1 MKIPY
6 DHQEKVHKALWEYV
20 ETVKEPGVVVCP
32 VASGKS
38 FMMARFAKSTID
50 EYPGT
55 RVIILAH
62 VAELLVQT
70 MEELVELWPFAPY
83 GFYADKLKSKKLDT
97 QIIIASIQ
105 SIYNKAF
112 EIIGGVDIIL
122 IDECHLISPKES
134 TIYRKFLNDLL
145 TVNPKARIFGFT
157 GTNFRANKGLLTE
170 GEDRLFHNV
179 IYQIPMLDLIK
190 KEILCP
196 LITPQEPLKTRM
208 SAAGV
213 GTRDG
218 DYITSQLSKAV
229 DKEEIT
235 KACVDEIV
243 ERGKN
248 RKKWIVF
255 TVDIEHCTHVR
266 DEIRDRGIKCEMVT
280 GKTPTGERD
289 DIFESYED
297 GDLQCLV
304 NVAVAT
310 TGYNNPKIDMIVFMR
325 PMKSPVLYVQCGGRA
340 MRTHPSKEDSLCL
353 DFGGVIDELGPI
365 DTVDARIVNK
375 SSGTGEPPIKSCP
388 QCMAVCFAGVSI
400 CQECGFQFPFEKKE
414 LKHTA
419 SNSAILSSQ
428 EVKEKPF
435 WNKVISTQYSR
446 HKGKGGKK
454 DTLRAK
460 YITFTGDYSQYV
472 CVEHAGFAREKAC
485 QWHKT
490 RLPNT
495 PIPNSIDEALSLPY
509 PNASEILVQKNGK
522 YFEILATKFDEPDE
536 EYIPPSAIQS
546 GDILADCEEIPF

>member
-6 DHQEKVHKALWEYV
+6 DHQEKVHKAIWQYV
-20 ETVKEPGVVVCP
+20 ETTKEPGVVVCP

-38 FMMARFAKSTID
+38 YMMARFSKSTID
-50 EYPGT
+50 EFPNT

-83 GFYADKLKSKKLDT
+83 GFYADKLKSKDLEA

-112 EIIGGVDIIL
+112 EIIGGVDIVL
-122 IDECHLISPKES
+122 IDECHLIGPKET

-145 TVNPKARIFGFT
+145 TINPHARILGFT

-179 IYQIPMLDLIK
+179 IYQIPMLDLINK
-190 KEILCP
+190 GILCP
-196 LITPQEPLKTRM
+196 LITPQDPLKTRM
-208 SAAGV
+208 SAVGV

-235 KACVDEIV
+235 KACVDEII
-243 ERGKN
+243 ERGN
-248 RKKWIVF
+248 DRKKWIVF

-266 DEIRDRGIKCEMVT
+266 DEIRARGIKCEMVT

-289 DIFESYED
+289 DIFSSYED

-310 TGYNNPKIDMIVFMR
+310 TGYNNPKIDMIVWMR
-325 PMKSPVLYVQCGGRA
+325 PMKSAVLYVQTGGRG
-340 MRTHPSKEDSLCL
+340 MRIHASKSDCLAL
-353 DFGGVIDELGPI
+353 DFGGVIEELGPI
-365 DTVDARIVNK
+365 DTIDARIVQK
-375 SSGTGEPPIKSCP
+375 GTGVGEAPIKNCP
-388 QCMAVCFAGVSI
+388 QCKATVFAGVKI
-400 CQECGFQFPFEKKE
+400 CPDCEFQFPFEKKE
-414 LKHTA
+414 LKTAA
-419 SNSAILSSQ
+419 SNAAILSIQ
-428 EVKEKPF
+428 AEKPF
-435 WNKVISTQYSR
+435 WNKVISTQHSR
-446 HKGKGGKK
+446 HKGKNGKK

-460 YITFTGDYSQYV
+460 YITYTGDYSQFV
-472 CVEHAGFAREKAC
+472 CIEHIGFAREKAC
-485 QWHKT
+485 VWHRV
-490 RLPNT
+490 RLPNVPMPST
-495 PIPNSIDEALSLPY
+495 IDEALGLKY
-509 PNASEILVQKNGK
+509 PNVSEVLIQKNGK
-522 YFEILATKFDEPDE
+522 YFEILAVKLSEDAQDESQ
-536 EYIPPSAIQS
+536 PPEM
-546 GDILADCEEIPF
+546 LASSNVLMDCEDIPF